1 MAAESVVSSARRMS
15 AATKTA
21 GNDPLPRVQALDGV
35 RGLAILTVMIHHFTM
50 LPHGPKLDDAVHAV
64 CRLGWTGVD
73 LFFVLSG
80 YLITSI
86 LVEYKGDSRYF
97 STFYARRFLRIFP
110 LYYAVLLLVLVILPR
125 FVQVGE
131 VHGSP
136 IWFWLHASNIRFAI
150 WGFMHR
156 SLNICWSLA
165 IEEQFYL
172 VWPLVVHLTPREK
185 LTRVCLAFFGA
196 SVLCRFGLELAGAPF
211 ATTYV
216 ATPAR
221 LDGLSLGAFLACL
234 PFEKLKASR
243 RTAMFVA
250 AGGALVSLAVV
261 AYARAPNMER
271 RFGPTVG
278 YAALAIMWSGVLV
291 LALTVPR
298 VTRVFTWRGLVTLG
312 KYSYALYLFHTT
324 VSYLVKD
331 YLFGPERWPVVGR
344 SYLPGQLLFF
354 LISGG
359 ITFALAWVSWR
370 ILEEPLLRLKKHFRY
385 ARM

>member
-1 MAAESVVSSARRMS
+1 MS
-15 AATKTA
+15 DAKKEA
-21 GNDPLPRVQALDGV
+21 GTDPLPRVQALDGV
-35 RGLAILTVMIHHFTM
+35 RGLAILTVMIHHFTF
-50 LPHGPKLDDAVHAV
+50 LPHGPLIDDAVHAV

-86 LVEYKGDSRYF
+86 LVEYKGDAKYF

-125 FVQVGE
+125 FVDVGQ

-156 SLNICWSLA
+156 SLNIAWSLA

-172 VWPLVVHLTPREK
+172 VWPLVVHLTPRDK
-185 LTRVCLAFFGA
+185 LPKVCLGVFGA
-196 SVLCRFGLELAGAPF
+196 SVLCRLGLELAGASF

-221 LDGLSLGAFLACL
+221 LDGLSLGAFLACV
-234 PFEKLKASR
+234 PFEKIRASR
-243 RTAMFVA
+243 KTAMFVA
-250 AGGALVSLAVV
+250 GAGALVSALVV

-271 RFGPTVG
+271 KFGPTVG

-291 LALTVPR
+291 LALTAPR
-298 VTRVFTWRGLVTLG
+298 ITRVFSTRPLVALG

-324 VSYLVKD
+324 VSYLVRDHLYNTDK
-331 YLFGPERWPVVGR
+331 WPKVGK
-344 SYLPGQLLFF
+344 SLLLGQLLFF
-354 LISGG
+354 AIAGG
-359 ITFALAWVSWR
+359 ITFALAWISWR
-370 ILEEPLLRLKKHFRY
+370 ILEEPLLRLKKYFRY